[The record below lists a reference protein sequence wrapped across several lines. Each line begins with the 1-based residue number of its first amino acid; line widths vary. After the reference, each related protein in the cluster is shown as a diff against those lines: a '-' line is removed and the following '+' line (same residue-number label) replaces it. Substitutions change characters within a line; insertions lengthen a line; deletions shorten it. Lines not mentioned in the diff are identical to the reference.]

1 MKNLVLVVMLVFT
14 ALSLQ
19 AQSNGSISG
28 TIVDRDGNPLSNAN
42 VYLQNT
48 NYGTS
53 SNKNGFYNLSNIQSG
68 NYMLIVSDIGYKTF
82 TSENI
87 EINGEITLNI
97 ELQNDVSSL
106 DDVVISGAGKSEYTE
121 KNPSPSLK
129 LQQDLNKIPQNI
141 QVISGDLLEDQQA
154 ISMMEN
160 ITRNVSGAQMIEH
173 WGNFAR
179 INMRGFRIPPFRNGM
194 NVLSTWGP
202 MAEDMAM
209 VEKIEVVKGPSAF
222 MLSSGEP
229 GGLYNVVTKKPT
241 GLSRGEIGLTTG
253 SYNTLR
259 ATLDVEGKLTED
271 NKLQYRFVGAGTTQE
286 SHRDYEP
293 QNRYTFAPSI
303 KYQIDE
309 KTSVTAQYTYQY
321 YKTKLIG
328 SAYVF
333 APSKYASL
341 DRDFTLSAPNLG
353 PSIMKEH
360 YGFINFNHQLN
371 DDWNITAQ
379 LSYLNYQHQGQ
390 SLWIDSTYNY
400 NNDIPA
406 EENVDY
412 GVTEEGNL
420 IRTVSIW
427 DAHEEQKLGQ
437 VFINGSLQTGGLSH
451 KILGGLDFGNKNYIA
466 DWSQT
471 VALDTE
477 EDPFNIYNPKAPTN
491 LPDFDRSLDLQQ
503 RASGIIT
510 SQYLSY
516 YIQDELG
523 FLEDK
528 VRLTLAGRYTE
539 FESSYNASSD
549 DEVFTPR
556 VALGITPIEG
566 LTIYGMYDQSFLPEQ
581 GTNASGEPFDPV
593 TAEDI
598 EGGLKYEFLD
608 GKWNATATY
617 FNITKDKILQPDLTN
632 ANYSVQVDSDITSK
646 GVEFDLR
653 GEIIKGLG
661 VVLNYAYTNVENED
675 GSPVPGFSKHTTNGW
690 FNYKFQQEEIKGLG
704 ISLGYQYLVDRST
717 WAWAANGNT
726 DLPDY
731 FRMDGGIS
739 WENNKFKIALNMN
752 NILNEYLYSGANYGS
767 YVYWQ
772 SEPGRNFRL
781 SLNYKF

>member
-1 MKNLVLVVMLVFT
+1 
-14 ALSLQ
+14 
-19 AQSNGSISG
+19 
-28 TIVDRDGNPLSNAN
+28 
-42 VYLQNT
+42 
-48 NYGTS
+48 
-53 SNKNGFYNLSNIQSG
+53 
-68 NYMLIVSDIGYKTF
+68 
-82 TSENI
+82 
-87 EINGEITLNI
+87 
-97 ELQNDVSSL
+97 
-106 DDVVISGAGKSEYTE
+106 
-121 KNPSPSLK
+121 
-129 LQQDLNKIPQNI
+129 
-141 QVISGDLLEDQQA
+141 
-154 ISMMEN
+154 MMEN

-241 GLSRGEIGLTTG
+241 GLSHGEIGLTTG

-259 ATLDVEGKLTED
+259 ATLDVEGKLTAD

-451 KILGGLDFGNKNYIA
+451 KILGGLDLGNKNYIA

-528 VRLTLAGRYTE
+528 IRLTLAGRYTE

-617 FNITKDKILQPDLTN
+617 FNITKDKILQPDLAN

>member
-241 GLSRGEIGLTTG
+241 GLSHGEIGLTTG

-259 ATLDVEGKLTED
+259 ATLDVEGKLTAD

-451 KILGGLDFGNKNYIA
+451 KILGGLDLGNKNYIA

-528 VRLTLAGRYTE
+528 IRLTLAGRYTE

-549 DEVFTPR
+549 DEVFTLR

-617 FNITKDKILQPDLTN
+617 FNITKDKILQPDLAN

>member
-1 MKNLVLVVMLVFT
+1 MKNLVLVVMLFFT

-28 TIVDRDGNPLSNAN
+28 TIADRDGNPLSNAN

-53 SNKNGFYNLSNIQSG
+53 SNKNGFYTISNIQSG
-68 NYMLIVSDIGYKTF
+68 NYILIVSDIGYETF

-141 QVISGDLLEDQQA
+141 QVISGDLLEDQQV

-259 ATLDVEGKLTED
+259 ATLDVEGKLTAD

-491 LPDFDRSLDLQQ
+491 LPDFDRSVDLQQ

-528 VRLTLAGRYTE
+528 IRLTLAGRYTE
-539 FESSYNASSD
+539 FKSSYNGSSD